1 MGRRPDNEM
10 EAIIDAIEE
19 EIQNNKKTDVL
30 TISANEIA
38 RQFDIHPN
46 TATAILRDL
55 GLEFDGVYWFWV
67 NKQDSNGTK

>member
-10 EAIIDAIEE
+10 EAIIDAIED
-19 EIQNNKKTDVL
+19 EILNFKKQDVL

-38 RQFDIHPN
+38 RQFDINPN
-46 TATAILRDL
+46 TATTILRQL

-67 NKQDSNGTK
+67 NKDEDGR

>member
-10 EAIIDAIEE
+10 EAIIDAIED
-19 EIQNNKKTDVL
+19 EILNFKKQDVL

-38 RQFDIHPN
+38 RQFDINPN
-46 TATAILRDL
+46 TATTILRQL

-67 NKQDSNGTK
+67 NKDKDGR

>member
-10 EAIIDAIEE
+10 EAIIDAIED
-19 EIQNNKKTDVL
+19 EILNFKKQDVL

-38 RQFDIHPN
+38 RQFDINPN
-46 TATAILRDL
+46 TATTILRQL

-67 NKQDSNGTK
+67 NKDKDGI